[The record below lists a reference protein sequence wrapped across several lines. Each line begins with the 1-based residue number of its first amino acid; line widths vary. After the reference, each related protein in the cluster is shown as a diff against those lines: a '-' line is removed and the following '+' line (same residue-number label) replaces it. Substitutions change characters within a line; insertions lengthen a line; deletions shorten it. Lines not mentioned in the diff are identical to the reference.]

1 MSTMMMA
8 ARETLNKILND
19 LRDERLAALL
29 DYAEYLLR
37 KQTQEDA
44 ADIADSNAALKEG
57 EGLAWEA
64 VKTEI
69 GARVHD

>member
-1 MSTMMMA
+1 MSTMTMA

-37 KQTQEDA
+37 KQAQEDA
-44 ADIADSNAALKEG
+44 ADVNDSYAALKED
-57 EGLAWEA
+57 ESLTWEA

-69 GARVHD
+69 GARVQD